1 VSKVFRTI
9 AIDYDK
15 AGLIVVDEAH
25 LVAKWG
31 KGFRRLYAFT
41 STARH
46 FWEGSLVCVLSNLRR
61 PNIEDSYSRS
71 WDVTI
76 QRNSINRPELVYQIV
91 FIPNKAGS
99 TFVLFSTSMG
109 TRRCP
114 QKQVPKTIVFF
125 DTRRYPP
132 RPGCSSGSTLCWATR
147 ATVSEPLLDLRSVEG
162 LPSARSAV
170 SSLSFFLSEGS
181 DSCTRLLLSV
191 ASAQL
196 ST

>member
-1 VSKVFRTI
+1 M
-9 AIDYDK
+9 
-15 AGLIVVDEAH
+15 VDEAH

-125 DTRRYPP
+125 DTKKEAIAARDCCCLWLRRNCQPEWGTSHQY
-132 RPGCSSGSTLCWATR
+132 TEKEMKT
-147 ATVSEPLLDLRSVEG
+147 TI
-162 LPSARSAV
+162 
-170 SSLSFFLSEGS
+170 
-181 DSCTRLLLSV
+181 
-191 ASAQL
+191 
-196 ST
+196 